1 MPATNT
7 EAEHRRLA
15 ILKHLARSSEYT
27 SNASIL
33 IDVVR
38 GVGIATSDDQMR
50 GALAW
55 LGEQEL
61 IDMTD
66 HGHVVI
72 ATATTRGVE
81 VAEGRVVHPG
91 VKRPTARR

>member
-1 MPATNT
+1 MADSPET
-7 EAEHRRLA
+7 EHRRLA
-15 ILKHLARSSEYT
+15 ILKHLQKSSEYT

-38 GVGIATSDDQMR
+38 SVAVATSEAQMR
-50 GALAW
+50 AALAW
-55 LGEQEL
+55 LDEQEL
-61 IDMTD
+61 IEMTD

-72 ATATTRGVE
+72 ATATVRGAE
-81 VAEGRVVHPG
+81 VALGHATFPG

>member
-1 MPATNT
+1 MADST
-7 EAEHRRLA
+7 ETEHRRLA
-15 ILKHLARSSEYT
+15 ILKHLERSSEFT

-38 GVGIATSDDQMR
+38 GVGIASSDAQIR

-55 LGEQEL
+55 LDEQEL
-61 IDMTD
+61 IEMTD

-72 ATATTRGVE
+72 ATATVRG
-81 VAEGRVVHPG
+81 AEAARGLVQHPG

>member
-1 MPATNT
+1 MADSLET
-7 EAEHRRLA
+7 EHRRLA
-15 ILKHLARSSEYT
+15 ILKHLERSSEYT

-38 GVGIATSDDQMR
+38 GVGVSTSEAQMR
-50 GALAW
+50 SALAW
-55 LGEQEL
+55 LDEQEL
-61 IDMTD
+61 IEMTD

-72 ATATTRGVE
+72 ATATVRGAE
-81 VAEGRVVHPG
+81 VALGHVTCPG

>member
-1 MPATNT
+1 MADST
-7 EAEHRRLA
+7 ETEHRRLA
-15 ILKHLARSSEYT
+15 ILKHLERSSEFT

-38 GVGIATSDDQMR
+38 GVGIASSDAQIR

-55 LGEQEL
+55 LDEREL
-61 IDMTD
+61 IEMTD

-72 ATATTRGVE
+72 ATATVRGAE
-81 VAEGRVVHPG
+81 VARGLVQHPG

>member
-1 MPATNT
+1 MADKT
-7 EAEHRRLA
+7 ETEHRRFA
-15 ILKHLARSSEYT
+15 ILRHLEKSSEFT

-38 GVGIATSDDQMR
+38 GVGIATSEAQMR

-55 LGEQEL
+55 LDEAEL
-61 IDMTD
+61 IEMVD

-72 ATATTRGVE
+72 ATATVRG
-81 VAEGRVVHPG
+81 AEGATGAAVYPG
-91 VKRPTARR
+91 VKRPSARR

>member
-1 MPATNT
+1 MPANPET
-7 EAEHRRLA
+7 EHRRLS
-15 ILKHLARSSEYT
+15 ILRHLERSSDYT

-38 GVGIATSDDQMR
+38 GVGITTTEDQMR
-50 GALAW
+50 SALAW
-55 LGEQEL
+55 LDEAEL
-61 IDMTD
+61 IEMVD

-72 ATATTRGVE
+72 ATATSRGAE
-81 VAEGRVVHPG
+81 VALGHVTHPG

>member
-1 MPATNT
+1 MADST
-7 EAEHRRLA
+7 ETEHRRLS
-15 ILKHLARSSEYT
+15 ILKHLERSSEFT

-38 GVGIATSDDQMR
+38 GVGITTTEAQMR
-50 GALAW
+50 AALAW
-55 LGEQEL
+55 LSEQEL
-61 IDMTD
+61 IEMVD

-72 ATATTRGVE
+72 ATATVRGAE
-81 VAEGRVVHPG
+81 VALGHVTHPG